1 MLPYDL
7 KNSVDNVL
15 QKEISSS
22 YWPTDGSLA
31 KLAEQWNMTVLG
43 HPITYTKF
51 KKIWKSNN
59 DSYKYIV
66 EAVQNHISDNYLK
79 VKFYSHSKS
88 INDKS
93 LITELCMFCND
104 SF

>member
-1 MLPYDL
+1 
-7 KNSVDNVL
+7 
-15 QKEISSS
+15 
-22 YWPTDGSLA
+22 
-31 KLAEQWNMTVLG
+31 MTVLG

-88 INDKS
+88 INDK
-93 LITELCMFCND
+93 I
-104 SF
+104 